1 LARGFQRTDAT
12 FEGRRATRSA
22 VWTISGLL
30 EVGGHQKHHL
40 DRGGGRRRR
49 RSDAGVDVP
58 TTRPGRTSAAPAR
71 PNLRVDTM
79 KRPNDARKPHR
90 RLFGGFSSRRDLFW
104 EAKGS
109 SDADFCAAKAV
120 VRAAEAG
127 VTPRQK
133 IAHQTI
139 YPRHSPAA
147 DRRGA
152 RAAAE
157 RARART
163 PETPPRGRAGAATAS
178 TAGAT
183 RLGRSATPGAPRT
196 GRLRKRVLDGA
207 GARLEP
213 RRTSTSVRPA
223 SRTVWTSI
231 ISKKV

>member
-1 LARGFQRTDAT
+1 MARGFQRTDAA
-12 FEGRRATRSA
+12 FEGRRATGSA
-22 VWTISGLL
+22 VWTIAGLL
-30 EVGGHQKHHL
+30 EVGGHQKDHL
-40 DRGGGRRRR
+40 DRGGRRRR
-49 RSDAGVDVP
+49 RHIDAGVDVP
-58 TTRPGRTSAAPAR
+58 ATRPGRTSAAPAR

-79 KRPNDARKPHR
+79 KRPNDAREPHR

-152 RAAAE
+152 GRRRTRARAHARDAAE
-157 RARART
+157 RARRS
-163 PETPPRGRAGAATAS
+163 RDSVDGR
-178 TAGAT
+178 
-183 RLGRSATPGAPRT
+183 R
-196 GRLRKRVLDGA
+196 D
-207 GARLEP
+207 
-213 RRTSTSVRPA
+213 A
-223 SRTVWTSI
+223 SR
-231 ISKKV
+231 